1 MLFKREAPHTCPLDG
16 TTVKALRGLKGT
28 RASSKS
34 SLSFSLKIMV
44 AAYAAVHKRRSRT
57 KHAAAVNK
65 AEAVCHKSCLKPVQ
79 TRGPRPSAGAAVPVG
94 AAPGP
99 EPSRRGAPPGPAQP
113 HPPRPVQ
120 PLRPVGLTG
129 SGATTSSTRT
139 ISTAGGSS
147 ARPLPAILL
156 TPLHFPLGS
165 ARHFPARLGA
175 PVMRGAHMTAAGVAA
190 GAAGRGGTAQHLL
203 R

>member
-1 MLFKREAPHTCPLDG
+1 M
-16 TTVKALRGLKGT
+16 TVKAVSGPKGT

-99 EPSRRGAPPGPAQP
+99 EPSRRGAPPGPSQP
-113 HPPRPVQ
+113 HPPRPAQ